1 MRAMIGALGLAS
13 ALSGS
18 RRLRAA
24 RSGLRKMV
32 AAFGEVQGGTAL
44 HAAAAR
50 NDLRLAKAL
59 LEAGVDPT
67 VRDEAG
73 RTALGVVRERH
84 GADGMATA
92 LFERALGPDPS
103 ALDER
108 RAQRAAA
115 LSGGGGARWALLLAV
130 TALVGGG
137 VLVVRTRR

>member
-59 LEAGVDPT
+59 LEAGVDPMHLGLGLGGCG
-67 VRDEAG
+67 VARRPSVGESLEKNQ
-73 RTALGVVRERH
+73 TAHTKLKRE
-84 GADGMATA
+84 
-92 LFERALGPDPS
+92 S
-103 ALDER
+103 AK
-108 RAQRAAA
+108 
-115 LSGGGGARWALLLAV
+115 
-130 TALVGGG
+130 
-137 VLVVRTRR
+137 

>member
-92 LFERALGPDPS
+92 LFERA
-103 ALDER
+103 
-108 RAQRAAA
+108 AA
-115 LSGGGGARWALLLAV
+115 LASPASGRPGRAGA
-130 TALVGGG
+130 VGPTGPKRSTG
-137 VLVVRTRR
+137 